1 MPEYK
6 TPGVYVEEISTLPP
20 SVAQVETAIP
30 AFIGYTEIAD
40 DQVADDLVD
49 VPKRIT
55 SMVEYRQYYGGP
67 KVENFAVDIVE
78 DDSAAVSTFSVNP
91 VIPPAL
97 THRMYYAMQMYFTN
111 GGGPCW
117 VVSVGTGYPNSFAN
131 TDMNSTGALAEIAK
145 EDEPTLL
152 VFPDIANIT
161 TVGEYYGIYN
171 DALSEASQ
179 LGDRFVL
186 IDAMPDED
194 VGVLRNN
201 IASDLDI
208 VKYGAV
214 YHPYLRTNLSFH
226 FEDASVTIGS
236 HTTTSAVA
244 PATDLSTLNIADPL
258 IKEDQNDLYN
268 KIRQAVGKPKITL
281 APSSAIAGIYARVD
295 ADRGVWKA
303 PANVSVLGV
312 TAPTIK
318 ITEESQRDLNVDT
331 VGGKS
336 VNAIRAFTGKGIL
349 VWGARTLAGNDNE
362 WRYVPVRRLYNMAE
376 ESLKKATNWVVF
388 EPNDANTW
396 IRVRAQAENFLTR
409 LWRDGALAGATP
421 EDAFFVRVGLGVT
434 MSAVDILEG
443 RLIVEIGMAAV
454 RPAEFIILRFSHKLQ
469 ES

>member
-20 SVAQVETAIP
+20 SVAAVETAIP
-30 AFIGYTEIAD
+30 AFIGYTEIAEEPD
-40 DQVADDLVD
+40 GTTLVNI
-49 VPKRIT
+49 PKRIT
-55 SMVEYRQYYGGP
+55 SMVEYRQYFGGP
-67 KVENFAVDIVE
+67 MVEDFAVDIVE
-78 DDSAAVSTFSVNP
+78 DDSGAVSTFSVNP
-91 VIPPAL
+91 VVPPTL
-97 THRMYYAMQMYFTN
+97 TYRMYYAMQMYFSN

-117 VVSVGTGYPNSFAN
+117 IVSVGTGYGGVFAN
-131 TDMNSTGALAEIAK
+131 TDMDGTGALAEVAK

-161 TVGEYYGIYN
+161 VVGDYYGIYN
-171 DALSEASQ
+171 DALSQASQ

-186 IDAMPDED
+186 IDLLDED
-194 VGVLRNN
+194 VQDFRDN
-201 IASDLDI
+201 IVSDLDL
-208 VKYGAV
+208 VKYGAA
-214 YHPYLRTNLSFH
+214 YHPYLKTNLSFH
-226 FEDASVTIGS
+226 YDDDSVTIGA
-236 HTTTSAVA
+236 HTTTSGGA
-244 PATDLSTLNIADPL
+244 PATDLSSLAISDPS

-268 KIRQAVGKPKITL
+268 KIKQAVNRPKLTL
-281 APSSAIAGIYARVD
+281 APSSAIAGVYCRVD

-303 PANVSVLGV
+303 PANVSVIGV

-331 VGGKS
+331 IAGKS

-362 WRYVPVRRLYNMAE
+362 WRYVPVRRLYNMVE
-376 ESLKKATNWVVF
+376 ESLQKSTSWVVF
-388 EPNDANTW
+388 EPNTANTW
-396 IRVRAQAENFLTR
+396 IRVKAQCENFLTR

-421 EDAFFVRVGLGVT
+421 EAAFFVRVGLGVT
-434 MSAVDILEG
+434 MTAVDILEG
-443 RLIVEIGMAAV
+443 RLIIEIGMAAV

>member
-6 TPGVYVEEISTLPP
+6 TPGVYIEEISTLPP

-30 AFIGYTEIAD
+30 AFIGYTEKAD
-40 DQVADDLVD
+40 EKTTDDLLN

-55 SMVEYRQYYGGP
+55 SMMEYRQYFGGP
-67 KVENFAVDIVE
+67 QVEDFAVDIVE
-78 DDSAAVSTFSVNP
+78 NDDASVSTFSVEP
-91 VIPPAL
+91 VIPPNITYRL
-97 THRMYYAMQMYFTN
+97 YYAMELYFTN

-117 VVSVGTGYPNSFAN
+117 IISVGTAYTGSFLN
-131 TDMNSTGALAEIAK
+131 TDMNASGALAQIAK

-152 VFPDIANIT
+152 VFPDIANISD
-161 TVGEYYGIYN
+161 VGQFYGIYN
-171 DALSEASQ
+171 DALAQASE

-194 VGVLRNN
+194 IQDLRDNLVG
-201 IASDLDI
+201 DLDI
-208 VKYGAV
+208 VKYGAA

-226 FEDASVTIGS
+226 FEDSSVSIGS
-236 HTTTSAVA
+236 HTTTSAS
-244 PATDLSTLNIADPL
+244 PPTTDLSSMTIDNSA
-258 IKEDQNDLYN
+258 IKDDQNDLYN
-268 KIRQAVGKPKITL
+268 KIREAVRKPRITL
-281 APSSAIAGIYARVD
+281 GPSAAMAGIYARVD
-295 ADRGVWKA
+295 ASRGVWKA

-318 ITEESQRDLNVDT
+318 ITEKSQRNLNVDT

-362 WRYVPVRRLYNMAE
+362 WRYVPVRRLYNMVE
-376 ESLKKATNWVVF
+376 ESLKKATSWVVF

-409 LWRDGALAGATP
+409 LWRDGALAGASP
-421 EDAFFVRVGLGVT
+421 EAAFFVRVGLGVT
-434 MSAVDILEG
+434 MTATDILEG